1 MIATLPFLALLALAG
16 TGRDE
21 PDTIVLRTGKSIE
34 CRVVHE
40 TPDRIVYAIGTKTQE
55 VARGDVE
62 TLETVEISLREFLKR
77 YEALDATKPDA
88 LVDLAVWAEQHALPG
103 EAHALWIRI
112 LTIDPEHERAWTK
125 LGGVKGKKGWQ
136 LKVRGRFYDLE
147 ALKKRASD
155 WKNALELPTAH
166 FLLKSDAEPARVLD
180 LAIDAERAWTAFYDA
195 LGPALGLY
203 VFEETPEIHVFAD
216 ARDYPSP
223 PLPGQKAWFSAVAN
237 TIYVDASAK
246 PTPAE
251 VLYQFTDLLVVNG
264 LRRTADARTGQLEP
278 WAREGFGL
286 MFAAAVRPDPGR
298 VKFEFET
305 PVAASFRAQAGDAK
319 PLTLSQT
326 LRAGHGSFDSGP
338 DAERFSRQCY
348 TFLHF
353 LVFADGGAHRA
364 NLAEYL
370 RSAYLGK
377 TGTANFEK
385 AFETK
390 LKDLEPQWIAYVKRV
405 AGA

>member
-1 MIATLPFLALLALAG
+1 MMLTPSFLALLALVG

-40 TPDRIVYAIGTKTQE
+40 TPEKVVYAIGTRTHE
-55 VARGDVE
+55 VARGDIE
-62 TLETVEISLREFLKR
+62 KLETVEISLREFLKR
-77 YEALDATKPDA
+77 FEALDAKNTDA
-88 LVDLAVWAEQHALPG
+88 LVDLAVWAEQSELPG

-112 LTIDPEHERAWTK
+112 LTIDPDHERAWTK

-136 LKVRGRFYDLE
+136 LKVRGRFYDLA
-147 ALKKRASD
+147 ALRKRVSD

-166 FLLKSDAEPARVLD
+166 FLLKSDAEPERVLD
-180 LAIDAERAWTAFYDA
+180 LGLDVERAWCAFYDVF
-195 LGPALGLY
+195 GPALGLY
-203 VFEETPEIHVFAD
+203 VFEESPEVHVFAD
-216 ARDYPSP
+216 ERDYPKP
-223 PLPGQKAWFSAVAN
+223 PVSGQKAWFSAVAN
-237 TIYVDASAK
+237 TLYVNAAAK
-246 PTPAE
+246 PAPGD
-251 VLYQFTDLLVVNG
+251 VLYQLTDLLVVNG

-278 WAREGFGL
+278 WAREGFGQ

-298 VKFEFET
+298 VKFEFEP
-305 PVAASFRAQAGDAK
+305 PVAAWFRAQADDPKA
-319 PLTLSQT
+319 LTLSQT
-326 LRAGHGSFDSGP
+326 LRAGHSSFDSGP

-353 LVFADGGAHRA
+353 LVFTDGGVHRA
-364 NLAEYL
+364 KLAEYL

-385 AFETK
+385 AFGTQLSE
-390 LKDLEPQWIAYVKRV
+390 LEPQWVAYVKQI